1 MGKKISSTNFCIPN
15 FLPIAF
21 GVHVESLDDRCGT
34 FSFA

>member
-1 MGKKISSTNFCIPN
+1 MGDKISFTNPCIPN
-15 FLPIAF
+15 LLPIAF